1 MKRDKKR
8 KTLQETLSSLDG
20 VLAALDAYPNLED
33 ALLEKAQGEA
43 NKYLGQFFPTQLDFG
58 KEILEHLVGM
68 DALIEIVS
76 KFLTVALPGVE
87 VGLKTALLANMQ
99 NLGTNCTIDPIIY
112 EKAIKEGVIFDL
124 KQIDLYDKLT
134 ISPLDRKIGKY

>member
-58 KEILEHLVGM
+58 KEILEHFKDSDLPIKII
-68 DALIEIVS
+68 LNQEEI
-76 KFLTVALPGVE
+76 
-87 VGLKTALLANMQ
+87 
-99 NLGTNCTIDPIIY
+99 II
-112 EKAIKEGVIFDL
+112 
-124 KQIDLYDKLT
+124 
-134 ISPLDRKIGKY
+134 